1 MGIAMKYGE
10 GRGAEATTDEV
21 LDGVRMDGKHVL
33 VTGGTGGLGLET
45 ARALGSV
52 GASLTITGRSQD
64 KLDAAVATLA
74 EQVPGASV
82 RPVMLDLASL
92 ASIKTGA
99 QEILDGDAI
108 DVQINN
114 AGVMMCP
121 LGRTADGFEM
131 QTGTNHLGHFA
142 MSGQIRDALADDA
155 RVVSVSSA
163 AHLRGTVDLDDLN
176 WHSRDYD
183 KFEAYSQSKTANIW
197 FASELQR
204 RYPDVLAASLHPGA
218 IVTDLG
224 RHLDADDIAEM
235 QEKAKASG
243 GAPMTFKSIPQGAAT
258 SVWAATS
265 PELVGHGGA
274 YLADCHV
281 VPAMEEAY
289 DPRVGYAPWAIDA
302 AGAAQLWEQSLELTG
317 VDY

>member
-1 MGIAMKYGE
+1 MKFAE
-10 GRGAEATTDEV
+10 GRGAEATTTDV

-52 GASLTITGRSQD
+52 GASLTITGRSQE

-74 EQVPGASV
+74 EQVPEASV
-82 RPVMLDLASL
+82 RRVMLDLASL
-92 ASIKTGA
+92 ASIATGA
-99 QEILDGDAI
+99 QTILEGDSI

-121 LGRTADGFEM
+121 LSRTADGFEM

-142 MSGQIRDALADDA
+142 LSAQIQNALTDDA
-155 RVVSVSSA
+155 RLVSVSSA
-163 AHLRGTVDLDDLN
+163 AHLRGTVDLTDLN
-176 WHSRDYD
+176 WNTRDYD
-183 KFEAYSQSKTANIW
+183 KMEAYSQSKTANIW

-204 RYPDVLAASLHPGA
+204 RRPNLLVSSLHPGA

-224 RHLDADDIAEM
+224 RHLTKDDMKQMQAKADDN
-235 QEKAKASG
+235 G
-243 GAPMTFKSIPQGAAT
+243 GPMIFKSIPAGAAT
-258 SVWAATS
+258 SVWAAS
-265 PELVGHGGA
+265 SSELVGHGGA

-281 VPAMEEAY
+281 VPPVDESY
-289 DPRVGYAPWAIDA
+289 DPRAGYAPWAMDA
-302 AGAAQLWEQSLELTG
+302 AGAAALWEQSLELTG
-317 VDY
+317 VEY

>member
-1 MGIAMKYGE
+1 MKFAE
-10 GRGAEATTDEV
+10 GRGAEATTTDV

-52 GASLTITGRSQD
+52 GASLTITGRDQA

-74 EQVPGASV
+74 EQVPEASV

-92 ASIKTGA
+92 DSVAQGA
-99 QEILDGDAI
+99 KSILDGEGI

-142 MSGQIRDALADDA
+142 LSAQIREALADDA
-155 RVVSVSSA
+155 RLISVSSA
-163 AHLRGTVDLDDLN
+163 AHLRGSVDLEDLN
-176 WHSRDYD
+176 WHNREYD

-204 RYPDVLAASLHPGA
+204 RYPNLLTASLHPGA

-224 RHLDADDIAEM
+224 RHLTQDDMVAM
-235 QEKAKASG
+235 QEKAEDNG
-243 GAPMTFKSIPQGAAT
+243 GPMIFKSIPQGAAT
-258 SVWAATS
+258 SVWAAS
-265 PELVGHGGA
+265 SDELVGHGGA

-281 VPAMEEAY
+281 VPPAAEAY
-289 DPRVGYAPWAIDA
+289 DPRAGYAPWAVDA
-302 AGAAQLWEQSLELTG
+302 EGAAALWEQSLELTG

>member
-1 MGIAMKYGE
+1 MKYAE
-10 GRGAEATTDEV
+10 GRGAEATTTDV

-52 GASLTITGRSQD
+52 GASLTITGRDQA
-64 KLDAAVATLA
+64 KLDAAVATLS
-74 EQVPGASV
+74 EQVPGVAV
-82 RPVMLDLASL
+82 RSVMLDLASL
-92 ASIKTGA
+92 ASVADGA
-99 QEILDGDAI
+99 KAVLDGESV

-142 MSGQIRDALADDA
+142 FTGQMRGALADDA
-155 RVVSVSSA
+155 RVITVSSA
-163 AHLRGTVDLDDLN
+163 AHLGGSVDLEDLN
-176 WHSRDYD
+176 WNSREYD

-204 RYPDVLAASLHPGA
+204 RYPNLLCASLHPGA

-224 RHLDADDIAEM
+224 RHLDEDDIATM
-235 QEKAKASG
+235 MEKSKDRG
-243 GAPMTFKSIPQGAAT
+243 GPMVFKTVPQGAAT

-265 PELVGHGGA
+265 PELVDHPGA

-281 VPAMEEAY
+281 VPLLGESY
-289 DPRVGYAPWAIDA
+289 DERAAYAPWAMDA
-302 AGAAQLWEQSLELTG
+302 ESAAALWAQSQELTG
-317 VDY
+317 IEY